1 VSNMTKSDKYRLTP
15 AGKKLFKVLIN
26 PEHLGKNVDELC
38 KIADV
43 SRDTYYRLH
52 KEQGFVDLVSETSK
66 EMVMA
71 KMGDV
76 LNATY
81 IYALGEK
88 GHQDRKL
95 LLTMAGL
102 YADKQEVAHSGDMN
116 VNNPFAD
123 LTTEELRKLADAN
136 VES

>member
-1 VSNMTKSDKYRLTP
+1 MTKSDKYKLTP
-15 AGKKLFKVLIN
+15 AGKKLFQVLIN
-26 PEHLGKNVDELC
+26 PEHVGKNVDKLC

-43 SRDTYYRLH
+43 SRDTYYRLM
-52 KEQGFVDLVSETSK
+52 KEQEFTDLVSETSR

-81 IYALGEK
+81 VYALGEK

-102 YADKQEVAHSGDMN
+102 YTEKQELSHTGEITQNHNMTNLSED
-116 VNNPFAD
+116 
-123 LTTEELRKLADAN
+123 ELRKLANLGDD
-136 VES
+136 